1 MGQFRRAP
9 KPWDEVWFPGKLLK
23 ERKILAKEH
32 VSHTTQSFVEKVVGE
47 VISHGEASPISAEE
61 FLSHYGGAKLKCY
74 QAAVESLKE
83 QPLNDRDCM
92 VKTFTK
98 DEYRKPGGA
107 PRAIQP
113 RSPRFNVILGRYI
126 KHVEHKVFEA
136 IDKVYDATGSHRTVA
151 KGMNMAE
158 RGKTIAQMW
167 GSFSDPVAIGLD
179 ASRFDQ
185 HINRMLLE
193 VEHSIYLQV
202 CGTDPRLPNLDSI
215 LKAQR
220 VNKGV
225 YKGPD
230 GKIAYTVEGNRMSGD
245 MNTSLGNVIIM
256 CCLMHSY
263 LTSKGLT
270 DCAKLLNDGD
280 DCVLI
285 MDRRNVDKFKEGMED
300 WFGRMGIN
308 MQYDGV
314 YDMLEKVEF
323 CQSRPVNINGT
334 YCLVPRPSKRLYSD
348 LFTTKNI
355 TSRKVY
361 HKMLGAKGDCGLAMS
376 SGVPIFQSFYSWFC
390 RSAKPWRPEEGSYYW
405 HYRQQLADG
414 MESRRS
420 PVSWETRISFY
431 HAFNITPQEQVL
443 LEKYYDT
450 RERLVYSRPLLK
462 YHVGVDP
469 MQTIAPPEQADG
481 DLPVVYHA

>member
-1 MGQFRRAP
+1 
-9 KPWDEVWFPGKLLK
+9 
-23 ERKILAKEH
+23 
-32 VSHTTQSFVEKVVGE
+32 VSRTTQSFAEKVVSEITSQG
-47 VISHGEASPISAEE
+47 VVSPISAEE
-61 FLSHYGGAKLKCY
+61 FLSYYGGAKLKCY
-74 QAAVESLKE
+74 EAAVESLKE
-83 QPLNDRDCM
+83 QPLQDRDCM

-98 DEYRKPGGA
+98 DEYCKPGGA

-158 RGKTIAQMW
+158 RGETISHMW
-167 GSFSDPVAIGLD
+167 SSFSDPVAIGLD

-185 HINRMLLE
+185 HINQMLLE
-193 VEHSIYLQV
+193 IEHSIYLQV
-202 CGTDPRLPNLDSI
+202 CGTDPSLPSLASI

-220 VNKGV
+220 VNNGV

-263 LTSKGLT
+263 LTSKGLIS
-270 DCAKLLNDGD
+270 CAKLLNDGD

-285 MDRRNVDKFKEGMED
+285 MDRRNVDKFKEGMEE
-300 WFGRMGIN
+300 WFGRVGIT

-314 YDMLEKVEF
+314 YDSLEKVEF
-323 CQSRPVNINGT
+323 CQSRPIKVNGS

-348 LFTTKNI
+348 LFTSKNI

-390 RSAKPWRPEEGSYYW
+390 RSAKPWRPEEGNYYW
-405 HYRQQLADG
+405 HYRQELAAG
-414 MESRRS
+414 MESRKS
-420 PVSWETRISFY
+420 PVTWETRISFY
-431 HAFNITPQEQVL
+431 HAFDITPQEQVL

-450 RERLVYSRPLLK
+450 KERLIYSRPLLT
-462 YHVGVDP
+462 YHVGIDP
-469 MQTIAPPEQADG
+469 MQTVAPPEQADG
-481 DLPVVYHA
+481 NPPVVYHA